1 MENPF
6 WLLMGSCLCR
16 QGTIFFKN
24 LSSREGGRAKWD
36 LDAGVLVPFFK
47 NVSGVRGME
56 YILLTFAS
64 EDNADKDMNVISVKS
79 SEGIFSVEFLILFP
93 T

>member
-1 MENPF
+1 M
-6 WLLMGSCLCR
+6 
-16 QGTIFFKN
+16 
-24 LSSREGGRAKWD
+24 
-36 LDAGVLVPFFK
+36 DAGVLVPFFK

-79 SEGIFSVEFLILFP
+79 SEGIFFC
-93 T
+93 